1 MSVESTFLLRY
12 EKQPSWMRGW
22 TSLGNLLSGK
32 TPAAATLLSSGQEEV
47 IAERPHVKLLKVW
60 RFPWEEDRI
69 TRNLPDLFGEGDR
82 AIYCRTSIP
91 GGWPSWPKL
100 SENTTVRR
108 LVGSWNIE
116 RSYVEQVRTHCFS
129 PSLFSSIQS
138 SALGLNFP
146 AAGLRTHHLIDKIQI
161 VTDHFSFAF
170 VKLLLY
176 QNIARGLCWLTK
188 YHPSLNIS
196 NIFEKSCT
204 TR

>member
-32 TPAAATLLSSGQEEV
+32 TPATATRLSSGQEEV
-47 IAERPHVKLLKVW
+47 IAERPHVKLPKVW

-69 TRNLPDLFGEGDR
+69 TRSSQILSDGEGTMTELYIAELPSLEVDHR
-82 AIYCRTSIP
+82 GWSCRKIRQ
-91 GGWPSWPKL
+91 L
-100 SENTTVRR
+100 DD
-108 LVGSWNIE
+108 LLGSWNIE

-129 PSLFSSIQS
+129 PSLSSSIQS

-146 AAGLRTHHLIDKIQI
+146 APGLRTHHLIDKIQI

-176 QNIARGLCWLTK
+176 QTLQGGCAGWQNTIL
-188 YHPSLNIS
+188 H
-196 NIFEKSCT
+196 
-204 TR
+204 